1 MPPLCKQQARGFTLI
16 ELIIAIGIFALIG
29 LAATFILN
37 GVLTANETSQRHGD
51 QMAAMQRGFLFIR
64 RDLEQIIKRP
74 IIDEYGTELSAV
86 IGVEN
91 GIEFTRAG
99 WSNPLPADHRRSELQ
114 RLRYVMEE
122 GALIREYWFEL
133 DRASN
138 TLARRAVLLNGI
150 QQLALRYY
158 DGQSKEWLPTWPP
171 LDPERKNDMP
181 QVIELLIETEN
192 MGEIRRLFSITGG
205 AT

>member
-1 MPPLCKQQARGFTLI
+1 MSSCCKQQARGFTLI

-29 LAATFILN
+29 LSATFILN

-51 QMAAMQRGFLFIR
+51 RMAAMQRGFLFIR
-64 RDLEQIIKRP
+64 RDFEQIVKRP
-74 IIDEYGTELSAV
+74 IFDEYGAELSAV
-86 IGVEN
+86 IGLEN
-91 GIEFTRAG
+91 AIEFTRAG
-99 WSNPLPADHRRSELQ
+99 WSNPLPDAHRRSELQ
-114 RLRYVMEE
+114 RLRYLVEE

-138 TLARRAVLLNGI
+138 TLARRAVLLDGI

-171 LDPERKNDMP
+171 PDPERKNSMP

-192 MGEIRRLFSITGG
+192 MGEIRRLFSIAGG
-205 AT
+205 DT